1 MMMKMI
7 IFTMMMM
14 TMMMIVPL
22 KVDHD
27 EGVDGKEKHVG
38 GEEEDAPSNDDD
50 Q

>member
-1 MMMKMI
+1 MTMM
-7 IFTMMMM
+7 IFTTMMMT
-14 TMMMIVPL
+14 TMMMVL
-22 KVDHD
+22 LEVDHD